1 MEVRFVRIKLHDP
14 NQADEADLAPSSR
27 LCIRFI
33 RNFKFS
39 DFFARSEQEHSQWVE
54 ALSQA
59 MIRTDFHLRYTIQK
73 QIGEGSFAKVYLGT
87 NKQTGA
93 SFAVKAFSKEFLSSQ
108 EKGKDSIKN
117 EIDILTTLKHTN
129 VIRLVEVNESVNSLY
144 LVLEYLQG
152 GNLSDFLR
160 NSTQILTEEQI
171 VTIMR

>member
-1 MEVRFVRIKLHDP
+1 VRIKLHDP
-14 NQADEADLAPSSR
+14 NQTEETDLAPSSR

-39 DFFARSEQEHSQWVE
+39 DFFARNEEEHCRWVE
-54 ALSQA
+54 VLSQV

-87 NKQTGA
+87 NKQTGV
-93 SFAVKAFSKEFLSSQ
+93 SFAVKAFSKEFLCSQ

-129 VIRLVEVNESVNSLY
+129 VIKLVEVNESVNSLY

-160 NSTQILTEEQI
+160 NSTQILTEEQ
-171 VTIMR
+171 VLTVMR

>member
-1 MEVRFVRIKLHDP
+1 MRFVRIKLHDP
-14 NQADEADLAPSSR
+14 NQTEDADLAPSSR

-39 DFFARSEQEHSQWVE
+39 DFFARNEVEHSQWVE
-54 ALSQA
+54 VLSQV
-59 MIRTDFHLRYTIQK
+59 MIRTDFHLRFTIQK

-87 NKQTGA
+87 NKETGA

-108 EKGKDSIKN
+108 DKGKDSIKN
-117 EIDILTTLKHTN
+117 EIEILTTLKHTN

-160 NSTQILTEEQI
+160 NSTQILTEQQI
-171 VTIMR
+171 VIIMR